1 MHVQGKVTSIQP
13 FDDYVRVEVSIS
25 NTGDDDD
32 DGDDEFDNNDND
44 GNDGNDGNNGNDG
57 NDSNDSNNDMDNKN
71 IIAYTT
77 DVCTG

>member
-32 DGDDEFDNNDND
+32 DGDDEFGNNDNN
-44 GNDGNDGNNGNDG
+44 GNDGNDG